1 MINTK
6 IIISGILM
14 LLVDAIYLKT
24 ISPHFNKM
32 FIKIQ
37 GSGISINWLGFT
49 LSYISLIA
57 GLYYFILRQ
66 NKSPYEA
73 FILGVFVYSVYDM
86 VNFATFKKWD
96 FKLALIDSIWGGI
109 LFSLITYL
117 TYNIS
122 KHI

>member
-1 MINTK
+1 MIYTK
-6 IIISGILM
+6 IIVSGILM

-37 GSGISINWLGFT
+37 GSGISMNWLGFT

>member
-6 IIISGILM
+6 IIVSGILM